1 MNRMILKLAVFKVGE
16 CIASLQW
23 SSLQPF
29 SVSPGFGVGAPGQS
43 SPVLM
48 LPNPMITPVSTVALP
63 MLPSSYQIPSGSVGM
78 DVGQIQTTL
87 LRGSSP
93 LKHAEPILPR
103 TLPSPVPYERKSP
116 VARVPEIFISPR
128 NLEIIHHHRLQIPE
142 TSTIKEAG
150 SAPPVTESRQQAVV
164 EEQVKGVIAP
174 MRASI
179 SVEDGNVVANTA
191 LPVDSAKVSQVVQ
204 HQARVTAEDSVDE
217 SGEAMFDG
225 IRSTQDI
232 LGGLNS

>member
-1 MNRMILKLAVFKVGE
+1 MNRMILKLAVFIVGE

-78 DVGQIQTTL
+78 DVGHIQTTL

-103 TLPSPVPYERKSP
+103 TLPSPVPYERKSS

-128 NLEIIHHHRLQIPE
+128 NLEIIHHHRLLIPE

-150 SAPPVTESRQQAVV
+150 SSPPVTESRQKAVV
-164 EEQVKGVIAP
+164 EEQVKGVGAP
-174 MRASI
+174 MRGP
-179 SVEDGNVVANTA
+179 VEVGNVVANTA
-191 LPVDSAKVSQVVQ
+191 LPKVSQVVQ
-204 HQARVTAEDSVDE
+204 HRARVTAEDSVEE
-217 SGEAMFDG
+217 SGDAIFDG
-225 IRSTQDI
+225 IESTQGI
-232 LGGLNS
+232 LRGGRFLNGL